1 MTRLNRTASRLLEQT
16 YSELREGY
24 IQPTLLAI
32 WESSGSGDAI
42 AAEAMVGLELAAK
55 DVAKTKRMT
64 FSRLEETEPDLIKP
78 MFQAAIAITE
88 SRPRNNAGAK

>member
-16 YSELREGY
+16 YSELGEGY

-32 WESSGSGDAI
+32 WESSGSGDAV
-42 AAEAMVGLELAAK
+42 AAEAFVALELAAK
-55 DVAKTKRMT
+55 DIAKTRRMT
-64 FSRLEETEPDLIKP
+64 FSRLENTEPDLVKP

-88 SRPRNNAGAK
+88 SRPRNSAGAK